1 MQCFYK
7 FGASLISNKK
17 FMTKNYI
24 VSEKL
29 LEKTYFRTPV
39 KVALAFFLMGTAVI
53 LSQAQ
58 TARFVENP
66 TELAK
71 LSDNEAVNQAAAKM
85 VPAPMIKTSSKG
97 VAALNGVYTV
107 GVAGNYPTLTAA
119 VADFNAAPIEGPV
132 TFSLLDATYPS
143 ETFPITINANAGSS
157 AANTLTIKPA
167 AGVNATISGSAPVLV
182 KVNGADYVT
191 IDGSNDGTGSDN
203 LTLNNI
209 DATAADNPT
218 IVWVASTTTD
228 GADYVTLK
236 NIKFL
241 GLSPSGTI
249 AGLLVSGPTFGAAG
263 TVPNNY
269 LTVESNT
276 FNRSQNA
283 MFVLGLATN
292 QDDGALIKDNTIGS
306 TDPLERMG
314 FRGIA
319 VQNAKHATVSGNKV
333 LGVSVSSSS
342 TSSGILVGATINNVV
357 VTGNDVS
364 NVSNTNTAGY
374 GSNGIYSNAA
384 TGSSNV
390 LISNNFVRDIYSRG
404 YDLGGVA
411 DNGNGIVISGAG
423 TGIKVYH
430 NTVVLNTNQTA
441 AGRPAALN
449 ILSSVTAGAVDV
461 RNNILVNNQTITGQR
476 YAIYSGAIS
485 SSFLNIDY
493 NNYFSTGPNLGFIGS
508 ARSNLAAVQAGFG
521 GNVNSLNVAPV
532 FTSATDLHLTA
543 LNNDAISDK
552 GTALAEVTVDID
564 GEVRNTVTP
573 DMGADEFT
581 AVLATDDITKN
592 TVKIYPN
599 PVVDVVNIKL
609 SAKIDAVEVYNV
621 AGQKV
626 ATSKWNA
633 ASGTM
638 DIRNL
643 APGMYII
650 KLKAGNDVKAVKVI
664 KK

>member
-1 MQCFYK
+1 
-7 FGASLISNKK
+7 
-17 FMTKNYI
+17 MTKNYI

-39 KVALAFFLMGTAVI
+39 KVALAFFLMGTGVT

-58 TARFVENP
+58 TARVVENP

-85 VPAPMIKTSSKG
+85 VPAPVIKTSAKG

-107 GVAGNYPTLTAA
+107 GVSGNYPTLTAA

-132 TFSLLDATYPS
+132 TFSLLDQNYPS

-203 LTLNNI
+203 LILNNI

-218 IVWVASTTTD
+218 MLWVASTATD
-228 GADYVTLK
+228 GADHVTLK

-249 AGLLVSGPTFGAAG
+249 AGILVSGPTFGAAG
-263 TVPNNY
+263 TIPNNY

-276 FNRSQNA
+276 FNRAQNA

-292 QDDGALIKDNTIGS
+292 QDDGAVIKDNTIGS

-319 VQNAKHATVSGNKV
+319 VQNAKNATISGNKV
-333 LGVSVSSSS
+333 LGVSVSSTS

-364 NVSNTNTAGY
+364 NISNTNTTGY

-384 TGSSNV
+384 AGSSNV
-390 LISNNFVRDIYSRG
+390 LISNNFVRDVYSRG
-404 YDLGGVA
+404 YNSGGVA

-430 NTVVLNTNQTA
+430 NTVALNTNQTA

-461 RNNILVNNQTITGQR
+461 RNNILVNNQTVTGER
-476 YAIYSGAIS
+476 YAIYSGAAN
-485 SSFLNIDY
+485 SSFSNIDY
-493 NNYFSTGPNLGFIGS
+493 NNYFTTGPNLGFIGS
-508 ARSNLAAVQAGFG
+508 SRSDLAAVQAGFG

-532 FTSATDLHLTA
+532 FASATDLHLTA
-543 LNNDAISDK
+543 SNNDAISDK
-552 GTALAEVTVDID
+552 GTALAEVAVDID
-564 GEVRNTVTP
+564 GEVRNSVTP

-581 AVLATDDITKN
+581 AVLATDDITKS

-599 PVVDVVNIKL
+599 PVVDFVSIKH
-609 SAKIDAVEVYNV
+609 SSKIDAVEVYNV
-621 AGQKV
+621 TGQKV
-626 ATSKWNA
+626 GISKWNA

-638 DIRNL
+638 DMRNL
-643 APGMYII
+643 APGIYII
-650 KLKAGNDVKAVKVI
+650 KVKTGNDVKAVKVI

>member
-1 MQCFYK
+1 MQCFFK
-7 FGASLISNKK
+7 FGECLTSKNKL
-17 FMTKNYI
+17 MTKNYI

-39 KVALAFFLMGTAVI
+39 KVALAFFLMGTGVT

-58 TARFVENP
+58 TARVVENP

-71 LSDNEAVNQAAAKM
+71 LNDNEAVNQAAAKM
-85 VPAPMIKTSSKG
+85 VSAPVIKTSSRG

-132 TFSLLDATYPS
+132 TFNLLDETYPS

-191 IDGSNDGTGSDN
+191 IDGSNDGTGGDN
-203 LTLNNI
+203 LILNNI

-218 IVWVASTTTD
+218 MLWVASTATD
-228 GADYVTLK
+228 GADHVTLK

-249 AGLLVSGPTFGAAG
+249 AGILVSGPTFGAAG
-263 TVPNNY
+263 TIPNNY

-276 FNRSQNA
+276 FNRAQNA

-292 QDDGALIKDNTIGS
+292 QDDGAVIKDNTIGS

-319 VQNAKHATVSGNKV
+319 VQNAKNATISGNKV
-333 LGVSVSSSS
+333 LGASTASTS

-364 NVSNTNTAGY
+364 NISNTNTAGY

-384 TGSSNV
+384 AGSSNV
-390 LISNNFVRDIYSRG
+390 LISNNFVRDVYSRG
-404 YDLGGVA
+404 YNLGGVA

-430 NTVVLNTNQTA
+430 NTVVLNTSQTA

-461 RNNILVNNQTITGQR
+461 RNNILVNNQTVTGER
-476 YAIYSGAIS
+476 YAIYSGAAN
-485 SSFLNIDY
+485 SSFSNIDY
-493 NNYFSTGPNLGFIGS
+493 NNYFTTGPNLGFIGS
-508 ARSNLAAVQAGFG
+508 SRSNLAAVQTGFG

-532 FTSATDLHLTA
+532 FASATDLHLTA
-543 LNNDAISDK
+543 SNNDAISDK

-564 GEVRNTVTP
+564 GEVRNSVTP

-581 AVLATDDITKN
+581 AVLATDDITKS

-599 PVVDVVNIKL
+599 PVVDFVSIKH
-609 SAKIDAVEVYNV
+609 SSKIDAVEVYNV

-626 ATSKWNA
+626 GISKWNA

-638 DIRNL
+638 DMRNL
-643 APGMYII
+643 APGIYII
-650 KLKAGNDVKAVKVI
+650 KVKTGNDVKAVKVI

>member
-7 FGASLISNKK
+7 FGVSLISNKK
-17 FMTKNYI
+17 FMKKNYI

-29 LEKTYFRTPV
+29 LEKTYFRSPV
-39 KVALAFFLMGTAVI
+39 KVALAFFLMGTGVT

-58 TARFVENP
+58 TARVVENP

-85 VPAPMIKTSSKG
+85 VPAPVIKTSAKE

-107 GVAGNYPTLTAA
+107 GVSGNYPTLTAA

-132 TFSLLDATYPS
+132 TFSLLDQNYPS

-191 IDGSNDGTGSDN
+191 IDGSNDGTGGDN

-218 IVWVASTTTD
+218 MLWVASTATD
-228 GADYVTLK
+228 GADHVTLK

-249 AGLLVSGPTFGAAG
+249 AGVLVSGPTFGAAG
-263 TVPNNY
+263 TIPNNY

-276 FNRSQNA
+276 FNRAQNA

-292 QDDGALIKDNTIGS
+292 QDDGAVIKDNTIGS
-306 TDPLERMG
+306 IDPLERMG

-319 VQNAKHATVSGNKV
+319 VQNAKNVTISGNKI
-333 LGVSVSSSS
+333 LGASTASTS
-342 TSSGILVGATINNVV
+342 TSSGILVGANINNVV
-357 VTGNDVS
+357 VTGNDIS
-364 NVSNTNTAGY
+364 NVSNSNTTGY

-384 TGSSNV
+384 AGSSNV
-390 LISNNFVRDIYSRG
+390 LISNNFVRDVYSRG
-404 YDLGGVA
+404 YNLGGVA

-430 NTVVLNTNQTA
+430 NTVVLNTSQTA

-461 RNNILVNNQTITGQR
+461 RNNILVNNQTVTGDR
-476 YAIYSGAIS
+476 YAIYSGAAS

-493 NNYFSTGPNLGFIGS
+493 NNYFTTGPNLGFIGS
-508 ARSNLAAVQAGFG
+508 SRSNLAAVQAGFG

-532 FTSATDLHLTA
+532 FASATDLHLTA
-543 LNNDAISDK
+543 ANNDALSDK

-581 AVLATDDITKN
+581 AVLATDDITKA

-599 PVVDVVNIKL
+599 PVVDFVSIKH
-609 SAKIDAVEVYNV
+609 SSKIDAVEVYNV
-621 AGQKV
+621 AGQKAGV
-626 ATSKWNA
+626 SKWNA

-638 DIRNL
+638 DMRNL
-643 APGMYII
+643 APGVYII
-650 KLKAGNDVKAVKVI
+650 KVKTGNDVKAVKVI